1 MTRRAVWSASCRA
14 HSVYVECDL
23 VSNAG
28 FNRLVVSSALVVLV
42 LDFGQIGALIHIE
55 RRQTCLIEND
65 RVVDVKSAYF
75 LDYRC
80 HEDEAVHGSVC
91 VCDMGK
97 YELVVVDSSS
107 GCRDQDQPED
117 SN

>member
-1 MTRRAVWSASCRA
+1 MTRGAVWSASCRT
-14 HSVYVECDL
+14 HSAYVECDL

-28 FNRLVVSSALVVLV
+28 FNRLVVSGALIVLV
-42 LDFGQIGALIHIE
+42 LDFGQIGAFIRIE

-65 RVVDVKSAYF
+65 RVVDMKSACF

-80 HEDEAVHGSVC
+80 HEHKAVHGSVC

-107 GCRDQDQPED
+107 GCRDQDQPEYA
-117 SN
+117 N